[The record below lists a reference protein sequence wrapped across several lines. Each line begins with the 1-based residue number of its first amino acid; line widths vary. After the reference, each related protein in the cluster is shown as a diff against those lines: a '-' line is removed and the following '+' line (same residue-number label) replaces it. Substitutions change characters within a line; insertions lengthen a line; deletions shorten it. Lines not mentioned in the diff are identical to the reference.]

1 MTIEIAGITEMLIY
15 AAIMCI
21 GAVLAVVFPY
31 ILNKW
36 LDPEEKVN
44 WVYISVL
51 VLSILVAVLFALPDA
66 VDVINLSAI
75 KTALLTGYGL
85 QAIIGKVVATI
96 LEKKKEN
103 GST

>member
-1 MTIEIAGITEMLIY
+1 MAIEIAGITELLIY

-44 WVYISVL
+44 WIYVAVL
-51 VLSILVAVLFALPDA
+51 IFSILVAVLFALPDT
-66 VDVINLSAI
+66 VDIINLSAI
-75 KTALLTGYGL
+75 KTALLSGYGL
-85 QAIIGKVVATI
+85 QAFIGKVIATV

>member
-1 MTIEIAGITEMLIY
+1 MAIEIVGLTEMLIY
-15 AAIMCI
+15 AAIMVI
-21 GAVLAVVFPY
+21 GAALAVVIPY
-31 ILNKW
+31 IANRW
-36 LDPEEKVN
+36 LDPNEKVN
-44 WVYISVL
+44 WIYVSVL
-51 VLSILVAVLFALPDA
+51 LFSVLVAVLFTLPDT

-85 QAIIGKVVATI
+85 QAFIGKVVATI